1 GLFNSVTLTAG
12 AHEAT
17 DDACGQ
23 IPDPVV
29 EVTKDVTSLTQQ
41 GDGTWLVT
49 YELTATSDSPVGTTA
64 DVTDALTYGGGVVVL
79 DQSVTGPGA
88 NPDWDGA
95 GDQTIADG
103 VALLGNSSL
112 TYEVSV
118 TAQVTTEASASD

>member
-1 GLFNSVTLTAG
+1 DTTIATDALIPADSSQVYTITVSVDLTGITDADRATCEPGTGLFNSVTLTAG

-49 YELTATSDSPVGTTA
+49 YELTATNDSPVGTTA

-79 DQSVTGPGA
+79 DQSVT
-88 NPDWDGA
+88 
-95 GDQTIADG
+95 
-103 VALLGNSSL
+103 
-112 TYEVSV
+112 
-118 TAQVTTEASASD
+118 